1 MLIIRVISAKYH
13 NLFALEML
21 FLYFIED
28 GLGDLF
34 LFWRVREYRTPILG
48 ARSQKPNR
56 KYPRSGPK
64 TELTN

>member
-1 MLIIRVISAKYH
+1 MISAKYH
-13 NLFALEML
+13 NLFALEMF

-34 LFWRVREYRTPILG
+34 LFWRVREYRTPILS

-56 KYPRSGPK
+56 KYP
-64 TELTN
+64 